1 MKREAQLLLFALVI
15 TSWAKGGLASSWNL
29 WFIDCAVLFCL
40 VATLMKYP
48 GERMSLCQN
57 LIPILCLSICCSISF
72 LNPSYKV
79 LTPQEW
85 HDLNIDDYFSRE
97 QNIEKTNALTN
108 GFRNI
113 ISVQEKNP
121 NLSVALFFDLKNR
134 YYDKFDSMQS
144 PCTKL
149 LSLYESKIKRPNVA
163 LLPSSP
169 TIAKSNIFSCV
180 HFVFQILFGI
190 IMYFSIRTRK
200 EIRMCIFI
208 IAINAGLLAL
218 IGIIQKIHYIPHDN
232 LKEIFGIWNTPE
244 PRYFYSSFTY
254 KNHWSCFAIISLFL
268 TIAILHYQIK
278 HSTRKLTHD
287 TKSFVLLG
295 IIVCIIISIPHSGSR
310 SGFIILIFGLS
321 ILAFNKLMHLKRSK
335 TKVKPI
341 VLALFS
347 IVVFSTLAFSFWLN
361 RETTKEMKTTTITQM
376 NELSNNN
383 LPMRLLLWQDLLN
396 QIKSNTAWG
405 YGFNSYGAVNPI
417 FQSKQ
422 VRNMRS
428 VGLAHAHRKYT
439 PLVGHGHNDI
449 LEFIS
454 EFGVWMF
461 LILFIYPLIAMSRIL
476 RAPSILPKIGLLAC
490 LTYFCFSFIDFP
502 SRTPACLLMFVSAL
516 AICCKYS
523 HLSMPNSV
531 SKI

>member
-1 MKREAQLLLFALVI
+1 MNREAQLLLFALVI
-15 TSWAKGGLASSWNL
+15 TSWAKGGLAGSWNL

-40 VATLMKYP
+40 VATLLKYP
-48 GERMSLCQN
+48 GERMSLWMN
-57 LIPILCLSICCSISF
+57 LIPILCLTICCSISF
-72 LNPSYKV
+72 LNPSYKA

-85 HDLNIDDYFSRE
+85 HDLKIDDHFSRE
-97 QNIEKTNALTN
+97 QNIEKISTLRN

-113 ISVQEKNP
+113 ISVQEKDP
-121 NLSVALFFDLKNR
+121 NLSVALFFDLKNK
-134 YYDKFDSMQS
+134 YYDKFDSVQS

-149 LSLYESKIKRPNVA
+149 LSRYESKIKRPNVA

-169 TIAKSNIFSCV
+169 TITESNIFSCV
-180 HFVFQILFGI
+180 HFIFQILFGI
-190 IMYFSIRTRK
+190 IVYFSVRTRK

-218 IGIIQKIHYIPHDN
+218 IGIIQKIHYVPHDD
-232 LKEIFGIWNTPE
+232 LKEIFGVWNTPE

-254 KNHWSCFAIISLFL
+254 KNHWSCFAIVSLFL

-278 HSTRKLTHD
+278 HSRRKLAHD
-287 TKSFVLLG
+287 IKSFILLA

-310 SGFIILIFGLS
+310 SGFIILIFGLV
-321 ILAFNKLMHLKRSK
+321 ILAFNKLMYLKRSK
-335 TKVKPI
+335 TKFRPI
-341 VLALFS
+341 SLAFFLLVLFS
-347 IVVFSTLAFSFWLN
+347 AFAFSFSLN
-361 RETTKEMKTTTITQM
+361 RETTKEMKTNTLTQL

-405 YGFNSYGAVNPI
+405 YGFDSYRAVNPV
-417 FQSKQ
+417 FQSYP
-422 VRNMRS
+422 VRKMRS
-428 VGLAHAHRKYT
+428 FGLEQAHRKHT
-439 PLVGHGHNDI
+439 PLVGHGHNDM

-461 LILFIYPLIAMSRIL
+461 LILFIYPLIAMSTIMRG
-476 RAPSILPKIGLLAC
+476 PSVLPKIGLLAC
-490 LTYFCFSFIDFP
+490 LTYFCFSFVDFP
-502 SRTPACLLMFVSAL
+502 SRTPACLLIFVSTL
-516 AICCKYS
+516 AFCCKYAQ
-523 HLSMPNSV
+523 LSMSNSA